1 MHSKHCIF
9 TAPWTFCFLCLF
21 YIFLFCVS
29 LNYYTYRLFFYYFS
43 LLTFILEF
51 KDISLQCLLYIFLYL
66 WDFGASLLA
75 QMVKNLPTMWET
87 CFQSLGWEDPL
98 EEGMATHSNILVW
111 RMTMDRGAWWAIVHS
126 AAVRFLL
133 LCVFLF
139 LISVLF
145 TLRMTL

>member
-9 TAPWTFCFLCLF
+9 TASSIFYVFYALF

-66 WDFGASLLA
+66 WDFWAPLLA
-75 QMVKNLPTMWET
+75 QNLPTMWET
-87 CFQSLGWEDPL
+87 CVQSLCWEDPL
-98 EEGMATHSNILVW
+98 EEGTATHSNILVW
-111 RMTMDRGAWWAIVHS
+111 RMTMDRGAWWATVHG

-145 TLRMTL
+145 TLRKSL